1 MSYAER
7 HMFTLDGS
15 GDGLSEKADVEIRY
29 LTSRSTD
36 WNEFGVYEQ
45 YFATVVN
52 LRAELNGKRLGR
64 DAIQRIQPER
74 EDVFLASGT
83 LHHIDLPTAPNPG
96 DVLRYSYERTYLSA
110 AYAPILR
117 VPDVNRMSEYVIEV
131 EHPLM
136 WRSASVCSPLAGRW
150 LTRSRPRKRAIRSSS
165 EISSRWRTSLSSRTT
180 GCTRTS

>member
-1 MSYAER
+1 MCFLAALGGFYAPEAQDVSYAER
-7 HMFTLDGS
+7 HVFTLNGS

-45 YFATVVN
+45 YFATVAN

-83 LHHIDLPTAPNPG
+83 LHHIDLPTVPNLATYFATPTTAPTSQP
-96 DVLRYSYERTYLSA
+96 
-110 AYAPILR
+110 P
-117 VPDVNRMSEYVIEV
+117 
-131 EHPLM
+131 
-136 WRSASVCSPLAGRW
+136 
-150 LTRSRPRKRAIRSSS
+150 SRRSSAFPM
-165 EISSRWRTSLSSRTT
+165 
-180 GCTRTS
+180 